1 MVEHLN
7 RDRLTMN
14 EIPRRIRI
22 NLLTPIEIKARQLM
36 LDIEALGCHVM
47 LTNAANVV
55 FVLREKLADWV
66 DAGSP
71 GVTQPTAPLL
81 DRIVPR
87 YLNGEDLQ
95 D

>member
-1 MVEHLN
+1 
-7 RDRLTMN
+7 MN

-36 LDIEALGCHVM
+36 LDIEALGCHEM
-47 LTNAANVV
+47 LTNAVNAVQ
-55 FVLREKLADWV
+55 VLREKLADWV